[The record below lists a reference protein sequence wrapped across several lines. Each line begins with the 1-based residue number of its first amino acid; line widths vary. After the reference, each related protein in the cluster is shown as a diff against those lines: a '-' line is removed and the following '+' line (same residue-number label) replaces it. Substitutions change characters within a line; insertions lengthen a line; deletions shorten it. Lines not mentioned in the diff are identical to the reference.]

1 MPIAAALKPTPLSG
15 WTGPNLGLMGGKKKL
30 ESKRTKCLFST
41 GNNIA
46 DKWYQT
52 KLWRTKTLYKMFI
65 VLCISPISV
74 FMWLDQ
80 FFQENGG

>member
-1 MPIAAALKPTPLSG
+1 MMPIAAALKPTPLSG

-46 DKWYQT
+46 DK
-52 KLWRTKTLYKMFI
+52 
-65 VLCISPISV
+65 
-74 FMWLDQ
+74 
-80 FFQENGG
+80 